1 MYKYLIKNFV
11 REPFFNQYIDKSVMT
26 NLPLCVYCSRLIEVP
41 INSTS
46 PKPYIL
52 REAKKMEDVPNQQFE
67 LSLNIKF

>member
-41 INSTS
+41 INST
-46 PKPYIL
+46 
-52 REAKKMEDVPNQQFE
+52 
-67 LSLNIKF
+67 